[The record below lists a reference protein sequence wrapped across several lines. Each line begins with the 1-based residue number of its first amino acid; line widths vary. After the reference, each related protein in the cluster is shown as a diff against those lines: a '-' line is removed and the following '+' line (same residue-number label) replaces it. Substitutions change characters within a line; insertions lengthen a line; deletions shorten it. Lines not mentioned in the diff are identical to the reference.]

1 MKTYVVLRS
10 GEEIGV
16 FTSSELKQKAAVGE
30 LLPSDEMRQSGTTQ
44 WVLLSSVPDFFDTP
58 GTQTAPL
65 TPEDP
70 LVDESI
76 SFGISPDS
84 SDLSGTAMDLSPDEG
99 DLEDDEDDE
108 GDAQKSHLND
118 EDIDDDEIDEDNFAD
133 NLPKKDPEQ
142 AQSDLARATI
152 YATKN
157 YLRRS
162 IFINQADKIQKYG
175 YVLQCIGIVI
185 LGGFAYLVYGK
196 ADAPSPILPAAGW
209 LVAVVVGLVA
219 ASQCRDAGRRLIASS
234 TTAVRQSTTLDLT
247 GLVIITVGCAILL
260 GMVFIAFSASN
271 FWPAIY
277 GVLALLAS
285 VLAAGLVLSPSITNA
300 EIKDVSPMEELL
312 GLFTLI
318 TKSLVLLG
326 PFVLAC
332 CGAIGILQG
341 GVALYYLWSGS
352 ITIVDMDGWIAPGSM
367 LVAGGFFPLAT
378 YVFFFVSDMT
388 LSMFK

>member
-44 WVLLSSVPDFFDTP
+44 WVLLGSVPDFFDTH
-58 GTQTAPL
+58 GTQATQL
-65 TPEDP
+65 SPEDP
-70 LVDESI
+70 LVDDSI

-84 SDLSGTAMDLSPDEG
+84 SDLSGTGMDISPDGE
-99 DLEDDEDDE
+99 DSEDDEEGTQTSDLDD
-108 GDAQKSHLND
+108 K
-118 EDIDDDEIDEDNFAD
+118 DIDDDEIDEDNFVD
-133 NLPKKDPEQ
+133 SLPKKDPEQ
-142 AQSDLARATI
+142 AQSELARATI

-162 IFINQADKIQKYG
+162 IFINQADKTQKYG

-196 ADAPSPILPAAGW
+196 ADAPSPILPAVGW

-234 TTAVRQSTTLDLT
+234 TTAVRQSSTLDMT
-247 GLVIITVGCAILL
+247 GLVIITIGAAILL
-260 GMVFIAFSASN
+260 GMIFIAFSSSD

-285 VLAAGLVLSPSITNA
+285 VLAAGLVLSPTITNA

-332 CGAIGILQG
+332 CSAIGILQG

-352 ITIVDMDGWIAPGSM
+352 ITIVDMDGWVAPGI
-367 LVAGGFFPLAT
+367 LFVAGGFFPLAT
-378 YVFFFVSDMT
+378 YVFFFVSDMI
-388 LSMFK
+388 LGMFK